1 MAQPRID
8 IDENPDLALRNEIL
22 KPLRDFNESRVGA
35 IKPEMVAIALR
46 DSESSEITGGLWGI
60 CAAGWLYVDLLVVPE
75 EFRGQGLGT
84 ELLRK
89 AEDIAKKRGCTGI
102 WMHTATFQAP
112 GFYEKLGFRAFGN
125 VPDYPPGHTTIYYMK
140 RLDS

>member
-1 MAQPRID
+1 
-8 IDENPDLALRNEIL
+8 
-22 KPLRDFNESRVGA
+22 
-35 IKPEMVAIALR
+35 
-46 DSESSEITGGLWGI
+46 
-60 CAAGWLYVDLLVVPE
+60 VDLLVVPE

-102 WMHTATFQAP
+102 WLHTATFQAP
-112 GFYEKLGFRAFGN
+112 GFYEKLGFQAFGN

>member
-60 CAAGWLYVDLLVVPE
+60 CAA
-75 EFRGQGLGT
+75 
-84 ELLRK
+84 
-89 AEDIAKKRGCTGI
+89 
-102 WMHTATFQAP
+102 
-112 GFYEKLGFRAFGN
+112 
-125 VPDYPPGHTTIYYMK
+125 
-140 RLDS
+140 